1 MNTRLL
7 MVCAAMSATSTTA
20 FASARVGGY
29 ARVMARP
36 DLQGGAGRLGYWN
49 LYGRLLN
56 EGPYAA
62 LDFDYDVLEPQD
74 QQPWTTV
81 HMRVEGGSIEGADP
95 GNGGLDNFRLS
106 QLYIEAGNVIIPN
119 VAWQVGTLER
129 SMGDLGLYDMRPA
142 TVFFNTVGLSGTL
155 RTGPLELTV
164 GGGDSGHSIRRDRY
178 HPVWTG
184 GGSMRLGLG
193 AHLQIGVGGEWSVE
207 EGTQGHRY
215 AAYDTP
221 GVDYE
226 DWIRGEVIQQFRA
239 ENPIDADRFPDPQA
253 ADAQSGHAFAYLG
266 FGGFGPLKWNST
278 TVRFERL
285 HPEGPSPEEHNG
297 ESEDIHVT
305 SLTDERTVL
314 FVGNE
319 AHISVV
325 PDRFDVAWGAIYG
338 KHVDED
344 NTVSPSDHNRW
355 YASTVLRMQIATT
368 RTIGL
373 LLESS
378 LAQEVSTQG
387 NQFREHQDSIFANTN
402 GIADTRGLE
411 TGDTDTRITWQGKGG
426 IVFNP
431 MGPGIFSRPSLRL
444 LYGAQ
449 HSNQNNA
456 FSNHFVTTLDQ
467 YNEFGTVEQ
476 HWHHVLALEAEAWF

>member
-1 MNTRLL
+1 MKTRWMMIGLGL
-7 MVCAAMSATSTTA
+7 GLTSDSA
-20 FASARVGGY
+20 FAGARVGGY

-36 DLQGGAGRLGYWN
+36 DLQGGTGRLGYWN

-62 LDFDYDVLEPQD
+62 LDFDYDVLEPD
-74 QQPWTTV
+74 GDAPWTTI
-81 HMRVEGGSIEGADP
+81 HMRVEGGSIEGADM
-95 GNGGLDNFRLS
+95 GNGGLDQFRMS
-106 QLYIEAGNVIIPN
+106 QLYIEAGNVIVPN

-129 SMGDLGLYDMRPA
+129 TMGDLGLYDMRPA

-155 RTGPLELTV
+155 RSGPFELTV
-164 GGGDSGHSIRRDRY
+164 GGGDSGYSLRRDRY

-184 GGSMRLGLG
+184 GGAMRLGLG
-193 AHLQIGVGGEWSVE
+193 RHVQIGLGGEWSME
-207 EGTQGHRY
+207 FGTPGHRY

-221 GVDYE
+221 NVDYE
-226 DWIRGEVIQQFRA
+226 DWIRGEVIEQFRSDR
-239 ENPIDADRFPDPQA
+239 PIEADQFPDPIA
-253 ADAQSGHAFAYLG
+253 GDAQSGHAFAYLG
-266 FGGFGPLKWNST
+266 FGGLGPLKWNST

-285 HPEGPSPEEHNG
+285 HPEAPSHEEYNG

-319 AHISVV
+319 AHLELI
-325 PDRFDVAWGAIYG
+325 PQRLDVAWGALYG
-338 KHVDED
+338 QHVDAD
-344 NTVSPSDHNRW
+344 NTVAPSDHNRW
-355 YASTVLRMQIATT
+355 YASTVLRMQVATT
-368 RTIGL
+368 RTL
-373 LLESS
+373 AVLLESS
-378 LAQEVSTQG
+378 IAQEVSTQG
-387 NQFREHQDSIFANTN
+387 NQFREHQDSIFANTA
-402 GIADTRGLE
+402 GVPDTRGLE
-411 TGDTDTRITWQGKGG
+411 NGDTDTRITWQGKGG

-449 HSNQNNA
+449 HSNENNA

>member
-1 MNTRLL
+1 MIGRLAATL
-7 MVCAAMSATSTTA
+7 MGLGLLSGPASAN
-20 FASARVGGY
+20 ARVGGY

-36 DLQGGAGRLGYWN
+36 DLQGGTGRLGYWN

-62 LDFDYDVLEPQD
+62 LDFDYDVLEPD
-74 QQPWTTV
+74 GANPWTTI
-81 HMRVEGGSIEGADP
+81 HMRVEGGSVQGADS
-95 GNGGLDNFRLS
+95 GNGSLDRFRMS

-119 VAWQVGTLER
+119 VSWQVGTLYR
-129 SMGDLGLYDMRPA
+129 TMGDMGLYDMRPA
-142 TVFFNTVGLSGTL
+142 TIFFNTVGLSGTL

-164 GGGDSGHSIRRDRY
+164 GGGDSGNSRRMNRY
-178 HPVWTG
+178 PPVWTG
-184 GGSMRLGLG
+184 GGAARLRLGR
-193 AHLQIGVGGEWSVE
+193 HVQIGIGGEWSME
-207 EGTQGHRY
+207 RGTEGHRF

-226 DWIRGEVIQQFRA
+226 DWLRGETIEAYRSEF
-239 ENPIDADRFPDPQA
+239 PIDADRFPDPIA

-266 FGGFGPLKWNST
+266 FGGLGPLKWNST
-278 TVRFERL
+278 TVRFDRL
-285 HPEGPSPEEHNG
+285 HPEGPTREDYNG

-319 AHISVV
+319 AHIAVV
-325 PDRFDVAWGAIYG
+325 PERVDVAWGALYG
-338 KHVDED
+338 KHVDGD
-344 NTVSPSDHNRW
+344 NTVAPSDHNRW
-355 YASTVLRMQIATT
+355 YASTVLRLQVATT
-368 RTIGL
+368 RTL
-373 LLESS
+373 AVLLESS
-378 LAQEVSTQG
+378 IAQEVSTLG
-387 NQFREHQDSIFANTN
+387 NRYREHEDSIFANTN
-402 GIADTRGLE
+402 GIPDTRGLE
-411 TGDTDTRITWQGKGG
+411 YGETDTRTTWQGKGG

-449 HSNQNNA
+449 HSNENNA
-456 FSNHFVTTLDQ
+456 FSNQFVTTLDQ